1 MLDNQNPTTSTAN
14 PFAPYPDEMIQ
25 RHADA
30 AATALINRYTLA
42 KRTME
47 ALELDADNATALAAF
62 NEVAKVTHDM
72 HRLLMLGWWTD
83 QPF

>member
-1 MLDNQNPTTSTAN
+1 MLDNQNPNPTTAK
-14 PFAPYPDEMIQ
+14 PFAPFPDEMIQ

-30 AATALINRYTLA
+30 AATALMNRSTQA
-42 KRTME
+42 KRTI
-47 ALELDADNATALAAF
+47 DALAHDIDNPAF
-62 NEVAKVTHDM
+62 IAAFDEVTKVTHEM

>member
-1 MLDNQNPTTSTAN
+1 MLDNQNPTPTPAK
-14 PFAPYPDEMIQ
+14 PFAPYPDEMIR

-30 AATALINRYTLA
+30 AATALMNRWTQA
-42 KRTME
+42 KRIIE
-47 ALELDADNATALAAF
+47 ALAHDIDNPAFIAAF
-62 NEVAKVTHDM
+62 DEMTKVSHDM

>member
-1 MLDNQNPTTSTAN
+1 MLDNQNPTPTPAKS
-14 PFAPYPDEMIQ
+14 FAPFPDEMIQ

-42 KRTME
+42 KRTID
-47 ALELDADNATALAAF
+47 ALSHDSDKPEFIAAF
-62 NEVAKVTHDM
+62 NEIAKVTYEM

>member
-1 MLDNQNPTTSTAN
+1 MLDNQNPTTPAK

-25 RHADA
+25 RHADV
-30 AATALINRYTLA
+30 AATALMNRHAQA
-42 KRTME
+42 KRIID
-47 ALELDADNATALAAF
+47 ALSHDIDNPAFIAAF
-62 NEVAKVTHDM
+62 DEVTKVTHDM

>member
-1 MLDNQNPTTSTAN
+1 MLDNQNPTTTAK

-30 AATALINRYTLA
+30 AATALMNRHAQA
-42 KRTME
+42 KRIIE
-47 ALELDADNATALAAF
+47 ALSHDIDNPAFIAAF
-62 NEVAKVTHDM
+62 DEAAKVSHEM

>member
-1 MLDNQNPTTSTAN
+1 MLDNQNPTTTAK

-30 AATALINRYTLA
+30 AATALMNRHAQA
-42 KRTME
+42 KRIID
-47 ALELDADNATALAAF
+47 ALSHDIDNPAFIAAF
-62 NEVAKVTHDM
+62 DEMTKVTHEM

>member
-1 MLDNQNPTTSTAN
+1 MLDNQNPTTPAK

-30 AATALINRYTLA
+30 AATALMNRHAQA
-42 KRTME
+42 KRIIE
-47 ALELDADNATALAAF
+47 ALSHDIDNPAFIAAF
-62 NEVAKVTHDM
+62 DEAAKVSHEM

>member
-1 MLDNQNPTTSTAN
+1 MLDNQNPTPPPAK

-30 AATALINRYTLA
+30 AATALMNRWTQA
-42 KRTME
+42 KRIIDT
-47 ALELDADNATALAAF
+47 LSHDIDNPAFIAAF
-62 NEVAKVTHDM
+62 DEAAKVSHEM

>member
-1 MLDNQNPTTSTAN
+1 MLDNQNPTTTAK

-30 AATALINRYTLA
+30 AATALMNRHAQA
-42 KRTME
+42 KRII
-47 ALELDADNATALAAF
+47 DALAHDIDNPAF
-62 NEVAKVTHDM
+62 IAAFDEMTKVSHEM